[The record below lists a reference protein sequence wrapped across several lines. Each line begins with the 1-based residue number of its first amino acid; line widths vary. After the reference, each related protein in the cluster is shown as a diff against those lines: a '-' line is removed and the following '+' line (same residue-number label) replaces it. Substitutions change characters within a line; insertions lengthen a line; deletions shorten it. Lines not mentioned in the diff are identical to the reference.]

1 MHTAVL
7 LVGLLWTAQVP
18 PAPDYATLYDQGVSF
33 AAFLE
38 QAKARREEWRTR
50 YRDAVASA
58 DLITQMRALPER
70 RRLLVVALDRC
81 NDSANTI
88 PYLARL
94 VDASPERL
102 EMRVVNSTIGRAVME
117 AHRTPDGRAATPT
130 VVVLSEDGRLLG
142 AWTERPSTLQTWVL
156 EQLKIDPQADVHDH
170 INAWY
175 AQDAGKATMAEIAA
189 IVAR

>member
-7 LVGLLWTAQVP
+7 LVGLLWTAQAP

-33 AAFLE
+33 AAFLD

-94 VDASPERL
+94 VDAAPERL